1 MKFRRIIVRLLII
14 IIAITGIKFG
24 VEKYAF
30 PYKYKDVVDEY
41 SKEYN
46 LNPLFVLSIIKA
58 ESKFDPD
65 AHSHK
70 NAYGLM
76 QITEDTGKWIADQMG
91 IQNFSG
97 DMLYDENLNIKMGC
111 WYLKNLY
118 EEFGDRDL
126 VISAYN
132 AGRGNVQKWLKD
144 HNYSKN
150 GKDIHNIPFPE
161 TENYVKKVNL
171 YYKIYKYLYN

>member
-1 MKFRRIIVRLLII
+1 MKFRKIIIRLFII
-14 IIAITGIKFG
+14 IIAVAGIKFG

-30 PYKYKDVVDEY
+30 PYEYKDIVDEY

-46 LNPLFVLSIIKA
+46 LNPLFVLSIMKA
-58 ESKFDPD
+58 ESKFNPD

-70 NAYGLM
+70 GAYGLM
-76 QITEDTGKWIADQMG
+76 QITEDTGKWIAGQMG
-91 IQNFSG
+91 IENFSD
-97 DMLYDENLNIKMGC
+97 DMLYDEKLNIKMGC

-171 YYKIYKYLYN
+171 YYKIYKYLYK

>member
-30 PYKYKDVVDEY
+30 PYKYKDAVDKY

-91 IQNFSG
+91 IQNFSS

-161 TENYVKKVNL
+161 TKNYVKKVNL

>member
-1 MKFRRIIVRLLII
+1 MKFRKIIVRLLII

-70 NAYGLM
+70 GAYGLM
-76 QITEDTGKWIADQMG
+76 QITEDTGRWIADQMG

-118 EEFGDRDL
+118 EEFGNRDL

>member
-1 MKFRRIIVRLLII
+1 MKFRRIVVRLLII

-70 NAYGLM
+70 DAYGLM

>member
-1 MKFRRIIVRLLII
+1 MKFRKIIVRLFII

-58 ESKFDPD
+58 ESKFNPD

-70 NAYGLM
+70 GAYGLM

-111 WYLKNLY
+111 WYLNNLY
-118 EEFGDRDL
+118 QEFGDRDL

-161 TENYVKKVNL
+161 TENYVKKVNI

>member
-1 MKFRRIIVRLLII
+1 MKFRRIVVRLLII

-30 PYKYKDVVDEY
+30 PYKYKNVVDEY

>member
-1 MKFRRIIVRLLII
+1 
-14 IIAITGIKFG
+14 
-24 VEKYAF
+24 
-30 PYKYKDVVDEY
+30 
-41 SKEYN
+41 
-46 LNPLFVLSIIKA
+46 
-58 ESKFDPD
+58 
-65 AHSHK
+65 
-70 NAYGLM
+70 M

-111 WYLKNLY
+111 WYLNNLY
-118 EEFGDRDL
+118 QEFGDRDL

-150 GKDIHNIPFPE
+150 GNDIHNIPFPE
-161 TENYVKKVNL
+161 TENYVKKVNI

>member
-1 MKFRRIIVRLLII
+1 MKFGKIIVRLFII

-58 ESKFDPD
+58 ESKFNPD

-70 NAYGLM
+70 GAYGLM

-91 IQNFSG
+91 IQNF
-97 DMLYDENLNIKMGC
+97 
-111 WYLKNLY
+111 
-118 EEFGDRDL
+118 
-126 VISAYN
+126 
-132 AGRGNVQKWLKD
+132 
-144 HNYSKN
+144 
-150 GKDIHNIPFPE
+150 
-161 TENYVKKVNL
+161 
-171 YYKIYKYLYN
+171 